1 MAQELDHMNYETEEE
16 LKIDLKKYLYVLLN
30 RKELIITIFLVVLII
45 FILSTFFLAK
55 KYTVSADIYI
65 NKTNSTNMA
74 EFNPYILNEITQSNG
89 LSAFMGG
96 IASNLTNE
104 IELMRSSLVMDKVI
118 KDNHF
123 VYGKKWGIIPNKKEG
138 EYLPGKALAYNKNL
152 SIEEKKGTKI
162 ITISFTS
169 KKPDVSYNVVSSII
183 KYYTELYKDLNNER
197 SVSDIKLLENEYKV
211 IKADLEKKIN
221 KMNALPK
228 NAMNI
233 TGNLSTISAY
243 STSAQKAMSSYKA
256 QYANAEKSNLEVQEE
271 AAKLAEIAKKIE
283 WAKLVQGMSDASNII
298 ILEEPKLLRDF
309 EYSSPK
315 LSKNILFGIIFG
327 IFFAF
332 LAIIIAELF
341 DKKLTYSAIGD
352 NIIYYERDNID
363 NLKISLLSES
373 SNKIAFIS
381 LCKDE
386 DLKEQFNIKNDIIKA
401 EINEKFIK
409 TIDSADKIILFEAI
423 SKTDKK
429 LYQKIKQLLEKMN
442 KPIIAEVLV

>member
-1 MAQELDHMNYETEEE
+1 MEQGLNNINYATEEE
-16 LKIDLKKYLYVLLN
+16 LTIDLRKYFYILSK
-30 RKELIITIFLVVLII
+30 RKNLIIKVFAII
-45 FILSTFFLAK
+45 LAVFILQAFIGK
-55 KYTVSADIYI
+55 KEYISSADLYI

-74 EFNPYILNEITQSNG
+74 EFNPYVLNEITKSNG
-89 LSAFMGG
+89 LGALVGG
-96 IASNLTNE
+96 MASNLTNE
-104 IELMRSSLVMDKVI
+104 IELMKSSLVMDKVI

-138 EYLPGKALAYNKNL
+138 EYIPGKALANNKKL
-152 SIEEKKGTKI
+152 SIEEKKGTNI
-162 ITISFTS
+162 ITISFKSS
-169 KKPDVSYNVVSSII
+169 KPETSYNVVKSTIT
-183 KYYTELYKDLNNER
+183 YYLELYKQLNNER
-197 SVSDIKLLENEYKV
+197 SVSDINLLENEYKL

-221 KMNALPK
+221 KMNALPQ

-243 STSAQKAMSSYKA
+243 SVPAQKAMSSYKA

-283 WAKLVQGMSDASNII
+283 WAKLVEKMSDASNVI

-315 LSKNILFGIIFG
+315 LFKNIILGIIFG
-327 IFFAF
+327 ILFALF
-332 LAIIIAELF
+332 AIIIAEIF
-341 DKKLTYSAIGD
+341 DKKLTFSAIGENVIYNTKD
-352 NIIYYERDNID
+352 NLD
-363 NLKISLLSES
+363 NLKISLFSES
-373 SNKIAFIS
+373 NNKIACVSF
-381 LCKDE
+381 CEDE
-386 DLKEQFNIKNDIIKA
+386 NLKEKFNLKSDIIKA

-409 TIDSADKIILFEAI
+409 AIDSADKIILFEAI

-429 LYQKIKQLLEKMN
+429 LYQKIKQLLAKMN